1 MGLIKITGGGVIEKF
16 GGVCN
21 GQVIKTQNGDITL
34 ENVTGVFNM
43 TTTYTDITG
52 SSITYTP
59 PTGTKN
65 VIYKFS
71 FLHDRHDAS
80 PLSHFRTYLDDDEIV
95 YRRFSI
101 GIPSS
106 YGQVTTHVATFKCDA
121 SANDF
126 NTGNI
131 TSWTTPKTIKIQ
143 GREYGGSNES
153 KLHETHHFDGVGSDQ
168 FYIPSI
174 EITALS

>member
-21 GQVIKTQNGDITL
+21 GQTVKTQNGDIIL
-34 ENVTGVFNM
+34 ENVTAVQNLA
-43 TTTYTDITG
+43 TSYTDITG

-71 FLHDRHDAS
+71 FLHDRADTN
-80 PLSHFRTYLDDDEIV
+80 PLSHFKTFLDTDEIV

-101 GIPSS
+101 GIAGS
-106 YGQVTTHVATFKCDA
+106 YGQVTTHTATFKCDA

-126 NTGNI
+126 NTGNL
-131 TSWTTPKTIKIQ
+131 TSWTTSKTIKMQ
-143 GREYGGSNES
+143 GREYGGTNES
-153 KLHETHHFDGVGSDQ
+153 KLHETHHWDGVASDQ
-168 FYIPSI
+168 LHIPYI